1 MIPSLRLIDRNNV
14 HTFVSLCIVLHW
26 SIQPMVKN
34 VIQGQWK
41 SSLNKRVIMLEHVR
55 ATKSTTFRNQWNAI
69 KGYLSA
75 KRPQLSNKWILH
87 LKLQN
92 QTRMESHLERW
103 LMDRCSIT
111 FSSVM
116 LFVLYVQCR
125 LCGHLQNDCQRFNSN
140 RHSNK
145 KQNEI
150 LTSLN
155 WTRPRCPSS
164 LMQLWAD
171 SVWKNSCARHISS
184 LRKDEVILKSVRF

>member
-92 QTRMESHLERW
+92 QTRMERHSERW
-103 LMDRCSIT
+103 LMDLMLNYIFIWNVICTLRTMQTLWPLVKTIV
-111 FSSVM
+111 SV
-116 LFVLYVQCR
+116 LILIVTQTKNKTRYS
-125 LCGHLQNDCQRFNSN
+125 HL
-140 RHSNK
+140 
-145 KQNEI
+145 
-150 LTSLN
+150 
-155 WTRPRCPSS
+155 
-164 LMQLWAD
+164 
-171 SVWKNSCARHISS
+171 
-184 LRKDEVILKSVRF
+184 